1 MLRYSEIFVARA
13 GIVSACAHLF
23 HPTDLLRCLRTS
35 SFALKIQEKRKCEKL
50 VKENARLAWPI
61 IGYLSFIY
69 GGRLKNMIKRRGT
82 EAASKILDMIQP
94 LRDVVYISIDYMVTS
109 TTKCVCNVSLSA
121 NTRIA

>member
-1 MLRYSEIFVARA
+1 MPGLLGLSSAIYRLYTVADSR
-13 GIVSACAHLF
+13 S
-23 HPTDLLRCLRTS
+23 
-35 SFALKIQEKRKCEKL
+35 
-50 VKENARLAWPI
+50 
-61 IGYLSFIY
+61 
-69 GGRLKNMIKRRGT
+69 MIKQRGT